1 MPFNTPRPTREQI
14 LDYLSRHPL
23 STAAQIAVALGLT
36 ASDVRYH
43 LGLLVK
49 EGAVIAVAKESRRG
63 KGRPATQFRLTPKSQ
78 QVYLEPLTRALLRS
92 LRKILP
98 EGEMERTLAETLG
111 GVGSDGNHPLRVRL
125 QSAMA
130 RLENLHFAPRWEAH
144 RFGPRVIFQRC
155 PYAELVQEYPELCR
169 ADRLMLEQMLG
180 VSVEAVAVG
189 APPCVF
195 AVKERGKGV

>member
-14 LDYLSRHPL
+14 LDYLSRHPH

-78 QVYLEPLTRALLRS
+78 QVYLEPLARALLHS
-92 LRKILP
+92 LRKLLP
-98 EGEMERTLAETLG
+98 ESEMERTLAEALG
-111 GVGSDGNHPLRVRL
+111 NVGLDSNHPLRVRL
-125 QSAMA
+125 QSAIT
-130 RLENLHFAPRWEAH
+130 RLESLHFAPRWEAH

-155 PYAELVQEYPELCR
+155 PYAELVQDYPELCR

-180 VSVEAVAVG
+180 ARVEAVAVG

-195 AVKERGKGV
+195 AVKESG